1 MKALIIS
8 SRYPYSYNGGD
19 AVRTKNLVYYI
30 NNLGYEVELLS
41 FSESKFICVEDQKF
55 LKKQSIIFNPRNLK
69 NYFDMVFSIIK
80 KEPIQ
85 CSYYINQNTKSI
97 LENYDF
103 QKFDL
108 IIIFLTRLSPILK
121 YIKKESRNKVIF
133 DMADILTINYKNIW
147 KTNGIN
153 LMWKFIYS
161 IEYFLIKDRE
171 KFLLKQ
177 RFKKLLV
184 SERDFNYAI
193 NNLNGT
199 KENLF
204 VLPSHIDSFDIE
216 KIKKLAKIKIFKRTK
231 KDSFKICFIG
241 NMFANHNHS
250 SIVDLINSN
259 VIMDLKLL
267 DIEITIIGRM
277 NNKHS
282 DYYLSNGL
290 NVIANPVDLKESAIK
305 FDCGISLLN
314 HCSGLQNKLYDYAS
328 LAMPIIATYAS
339 GDGIG
344 FINKVHYLAVK
355 DYKEFTREAIYLKN
369 DLDFAYDLVINSLN
383 YLDSKFTK
391 EIIIKK
397 LESIIKNK

>member
-1 MKALIIS
+1 MKALIIT

-19 AVRTKNLVYYI
+19 AIRTKNLILYI

-41 FSESKFICVEDQKF
+41 FSESKFISVEDNKF
-55 LKKQSIIFNPRNLK
+55 LKKQSIIFNPRSLK
-69 NYFDMVFSIIK
+69 NYFDMVFSIFK
-80 KEPIQ
+80 NEPIQ

-97 LENYDF
+97 LEDYDF

-121 YIKKESRNKVIF
+121 YIKKESQNKIIF
-133 DMADILTINYKNIW
+133 DMADILTVNYKNVW
-147 KTNGIN
+147 KTNGLN
-153 LMWKFIYS
+153 LLWKVIYS
-161 IEYFLIKDRE
+161 IEYFLIKNRE
-171 KFLLKQ
+171 IFLLKQ
-177 RFKKLLV
+177 SFKKLLV

-199 KENLF
+199 KANLF
-204 VLPSHIDSFDIE
+204 VLPSHIDDFDIE

-231 KDSFKICFIG
+231 KEPFKICFIG

-259 VIMDLKLL
+259 VIIDLKAL

-277 NNKHS
+277 NSKHV

-290 NVIANPVDLKESAIK
+290 NVIPNPIDLKESAIK

-328 LAMPIIATYAS
+328 LAMPIIATYES

-355 DYKEFTREAIYLKN
+355 DYNEFIIEANNLKN
-369 DLDFAYDLVINSLN
+369 DLDFSYDLIINSLD

-391 EIIIKK
+391 EIVIKK
-397 LESIIKNK
+397 LKSIIKNK

>member
-397 LESIIKNK
+397 LE